1 MVKTTTPPLDL
12 SAVVDT
18 AAAAAAPEKKP
29 KKKSVK
35 AEKEA
40 AVAAVSESVA
50 ELASLVAQTTVP
62 SVGEASVSDR
72 SDLSAELNDEI
83 ADLLKNLQ
91 SRSALDNA
99 IKINA
104 KSIEKK
110 VAKMTKLMEKTTKKR
125 KSSQNKVSGF
135 EKPTAISDELAKFV
149 GEPVGTMLARTAVS
163 KKIHEYVKSN
173 NLQNPSNRRII
184 IPDAKLKKLLKT
196 SGTDELS
203 YFNLQKFLKVH
214 FKKDV
219 KV

>member
-1 MVKTTTPPLDL
+1 MVKTTTPPLD
-12 SAVVDT
+12 SSVVVDSVVAPPAVV
-18 AAAAAAPEKKP
+18 EKKP

-35 AEKEA
+35 AEKDA
-40 AVAAVSESVA
+40 ASVVTETVA
-50 ELASLVAQTTVP
+50 ELNALVAQVVP
-62 SVGEASVSDR
+62 SMEVSVSDR
-72 SDLSAELNDEI
+72 SDLSADLNEEI
-83 ADLLKNLQ
+83 SDLLKNLQ

-110 VAKMTKLMEKTTKKR
+110 VAKMTKLMEKSTKKR

-173 NLQNPSNRRII
+173 NLQNPTNRRII

-214 FKKDV
+214 FKKEV
-219 KV
+219 KA

>member
-1 MVKTTTPPLDL
+1 MVKTTTPPLD
-12 SAVVDT
+12 SSVVVDSVV
-18 AAAAAAPEKKP
+18 APPVVVEKKP

-35 AEKEA
+35 AEKDAA
-40 AVAAVSESVA
+40 AVVTETVA
-50 ELASLVAQTTVP
+50 ELNALVAQVVP
-62 SVGEASVSDR
+62 SMEVSVSDR
-72 SDLSAELNDEI
+72 SDLSADLNEEI
-83 ADLLKNLQ
+83 SDLLKNLQ

-110 VAKMTKLMEKTTKKR
+110 VAKMTKLMEKSTKKR

-173 NLQNPSNRRII
+173 NLQNPTNRRII

-219 KV
+219 KA

>member
-1 MVKTTTPPLDL
+1 MVKTTTPPLD
-12 SAVVDT
+12 SSVVVDSV
-18 AAAAAAPEKKP
+18 APVVEKKAP

-35 AEKEA
+35 AEKDATA
-40 AVAAVSESVA
+40 AVTETVA
-50 ELASLVAQTTVP
+50 ELNALVSQAAP
-62 SVGEASVSDR
+62 SMEVSVSVSDR
-72 SDLSAELNDEI
+72 SDLSADLSEEI
-83 ADLLKNLQ
+83 AELLKNLQ
-91 SRSALDNA
+91 TRTALDNA

-163 KKIHEYVKSN
+163 KKIHDYVKLN
-173 NLQNPSNRRII
+173 NLQNPTNRRII

-196 SGTDELS
+196 SATDELS

-219 KV
+219 KA

>member
-1 MVKTTTPPLDL
+1 MVKTTTPPLDM
-12 SAVVDT
+12 SAVVDS
-18 AAAAAAPEKKP
+18 AAPVVEKKP
-29 KKKSVK
+29 KKKSAK

-40 AVAAVSESVA
+40 AAAVTETVA
-50 ELASLVAQTTVP
+50 ELTALVAQAGAVTVP
-62 SVGEASVSDR
+62 SVEVSVSDR
-72 SDLSAELNDEI
+72 SDLSADLNDEI

-110 VAKMTKLMEKTTKKR
+110 VAKITKLMEKTTKKR

-173 NLQNPSNRRII
+173 NLQNPNNRRII

-214 FKKDV
+214 FKKDA

>member
-1 MVKTTTPPLDL
+1 MVKTTTPPLDA
-12 SAVVDT
+12 SVVVDSVV
-18 AAAAAAPEKKP
+18 APVVVEKKP

-35 AEKEA
+35 ADKDAA
-40 AVAAVSESVA
+40 AVVTETVA
-50 ELASLVAQTTVP
+50 ELNALVAQVVP
-62 SVGEASVSDR
+62 SMEVSVSDR
-72 SDLSAELNDEI
+72 SDLSADLNDEI
-83 ADLLKNLQ
+83 SDLLKNLQ

-110 VAKMTKLMEKTTKKR
+110 VAKMTKLMEKSTKKR

-173 NLQNPSNRRII
+173 NLQNPTNRRII

-219 KV
+219 KA

>member
-1 MVKTTTPPLDL
+1 MVKTTTPPLD
-12 SAVVDT
+12 SSVVVDSV
-18 AAAAAAPEKKP
+18 APVVEKTKAP

-35 AEKEA
+35 ADKDAA
-40 AVAAVSESVA
+40 AVVTETVA
-50 ELASLVAQTTVP
+50 ELNALVAQVVP
-62 SVGEASVSDR
+62 SMEVSVSDR
-72 SDLSAELNDEI
+72 SDLSADLNEEI
-83 ADLLKNLQ
+83 SDLLKNLQ
-91 SRSALDNA
+91 SRTALDNA

-110 VAKMTKLMEKTTKKR
+110 VAKMTKLMEKSTKKR

-173 NLQNPSNRRII
+173 NLQNPTNRRII

-219 KV
+219 KA

>member
-1 MVKTTTPPLDL
+1 MVKTTTPPLD
-12 SAVVDT
+12 SSVVVDSV
-18 AAAAAAPEKKP
+18 APVVEKVKAP

-35 AEKEA
+35 AEKDAA
-40 AVAAVSESVA
+40 AVVTETVA
-50 ELASLVAQTTVP
+50 ELNALVAQVVP
-62 SVGEASVSDR
+62 SMEVSVSDR
-72 SDLSAELNDEI
+72 SDLSADLNEEI
-83 ADLLKNLQ
+83 SDLLKNLQ
-91 SRSALDNA
+91 SRTALDNA

-110 VAKMTKLMEKTTKKR
+110 VAKMTKLMEKSTKKR

-173 NLQNPSNRRII
+173 NLQNPTNRRII

-219 KV
+219 KA

>member
-1 MVKTTTPPLDL
+1 MVKTTTPPVDA
-12 SAVVDT
+12 SVV
-18 AAAAAAPEKKP
+18 AESVVVPVVEKKP

-35 AEKEA
+35 AEKDA
-40 AVAAVSESVA
+40 SAVVTETVA
-50 ELASLVAQTTVP
+50 ELNALVAQVVP
-62 SVGEASVSDR
+62 SMEVSVSDR
-72 SDLSAELNDEI
+72 TDLSADLNEEI
-83 ADLLKNLQ
+83 SELLKNLQ
-91 SRSALDNA
+91 SRTALDNA

-173 NLQNPSNRRII
+173 NLQNPTNRRII

>member
-1 MVKTTTPPLDL
+1 MVKTTTPPLEL
-12 SAVVDT
+12 SAVVDG
-18 AAAAAAPEKKP
+18 AAAPVEKKP

-35 AEKEA
+35 ADKEA
-40 AVAAVSESVA
+40 VVTATVTETAA
-50 ELASLVAQTTVP
+50 ELTSLVAAA
-62 SVGEASVSDR
+62 SVEVSVSDR
-72 SDLSAELNDEI
+72 SDLSADLNDEI

-184 IPDAKLKKLLKT
+184 MPDAKLKKLLKT
-196 SGTDELS
+196 TGTDELS